1 MTIGISFVLTLLV
14 FSYLLGDNLLY
25 RLALGVFVGLTA
37 AFTSIVLLESVVLP
51 LADGTPGNAL
61 LLVIAGLLVLLLL
74 AKPFARLKA
83 LTNLSLALLI
93 AVGAAVALVGAITG
107 TLIPLIRQ
115 TTTLNTATT
124 ADLINGVIVLV
135 GVVSSLLYFQFMAR
149 QGADG
154 TIERGRI
161 MQTVS
166 VIGQGFVVV
175 TLGALY
181 GAAILTSL
189 TILTGQL
196 ALFFGNG

>member
-1 MTIGISFVLTLLV
+1 SSAGGDREDKYMTIGISFVLTLLV

-51 LADGTPGNAL
+51 LADGTPGNAP

-115 TTTLNTATT
+115 T
-124 ADLINGVIVLV
+124 
-135 GVVSSLLYFQFMAR
+135 
-149 QGADG
+149 
-154 TIERGRI
+154 
-161 MQTVS
+161 
-166 VIGQGFVVV
+166 
-175 TLGALY
+175 
-181 GAAILTSL
+181 
-189 TILTGQL
+189 
-196 ALFFGNG
+196 